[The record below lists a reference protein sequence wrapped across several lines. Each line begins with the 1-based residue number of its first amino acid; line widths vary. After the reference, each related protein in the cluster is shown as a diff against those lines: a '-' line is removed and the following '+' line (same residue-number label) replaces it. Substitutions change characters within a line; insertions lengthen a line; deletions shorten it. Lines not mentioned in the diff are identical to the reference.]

1 MYPEALRF
9 GSFVVSSFGVMMVVA
24 FLAAYAQLR
33 WGMGKLGIGTSDD
46 AGALVFSGGLFGILG
61 AKLYFALLYQDGSA
75 LFSRYGLV
83 WYGGFLG
90 GTAAVIWTL
99 VRRRL
104 PVWPM
109 LDILAPALALGYGL
123 GRIGCFLVGD
133 DYGLPTDRP
142 WGVAFPNG
150 LPPTTAYYLREEF
163 GVKLPPE
170 IPDDQVLAV
179 HPTQLYETTVALLI
193 WGAGFWALRRGLFR
207 RSPGRLGLGI
217 VLALSLERFLVE
229 FLRVKD
235 DRFLGSLTL
244 AQGIALLVS
253 AVALGFL
260 VHRGRRSPKLPGSFS

>member
-1 MYPEALRF
+1 MYPEALRV

-46 AGALVFSGGLFGILG
+46 AGALVFSGGLFGIVG
-61 AKLYFALLYQDGSA
+61 AKLYFALLYQDWSA
-75 LFSRYGLV
+75 FFSRYGLV

-90 GTAAVIWTL
+90 GTAAVVWTL
-99 VRRRL
+99 SRRRL
-104 PVWPM
+104 PAWPM
-109 LDILAPALALGYGL
+109 LDVLAPALALGYGL

-163 GVKLPPE
+163 GVELSPE
-170 IPDDQVLAV
+170 IPDHQVLRV
-179 HPTQLYETTVALLI
+179 HPTQLYETTVALLL
-193 WGAGFWALRRGLFR
+193 WGGGFWALRRGLL
-207 RSPGRLGLGI
+207 SKPPGRLGLGI
-217 VLALSLERFLVE
+217 LLALSLERFWVE
-229 FLRVKD
+229 FFRAKD

-253 AVALGFL
+253 AVALGLL
-260 VHRGRRSPKLPGSFS
+260 VHRGQRISRPSGSVS